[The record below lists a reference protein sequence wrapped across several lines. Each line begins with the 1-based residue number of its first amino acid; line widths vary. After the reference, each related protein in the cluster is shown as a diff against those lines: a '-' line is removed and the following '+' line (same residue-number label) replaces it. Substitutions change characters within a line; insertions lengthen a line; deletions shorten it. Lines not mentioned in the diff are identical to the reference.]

1 MPQPVSAPYGL
12 GTILVYV
19 QDDLRETQD
28 KLKTAQREVSRL
40 KSSLNTSRAEIEA
53 ARNDGASAAK
63 FNEQELRHAAES
75 KLAVAQQTLQRQ
87 TTFITDLKQRVGCH
101 CISPV
106 LQSFQCSLIAKT
118 LNTRAEGVFHPHSHS
133 LQSQHCFLGTV

>member
-1 MPQPVSAPYGL
+1 MHWLKFSEQEEIVSEEFFERFSQFLLHTGYGF
-12 GTILVYV
+12 ILVHV
-19 QDDLRETQD
+19 QDELKEMQD

-87 TTFITDLKQRVGCH
+87 TTFITDLKQRVG
-101 CISPV
+101 SNLP
-106 LQSFQCSLIAKT
+106 LFFS
-118 LNTRAEGVFHPHSHS
+118 
-133 LQSQHCFLGTV
+133 TVIPA